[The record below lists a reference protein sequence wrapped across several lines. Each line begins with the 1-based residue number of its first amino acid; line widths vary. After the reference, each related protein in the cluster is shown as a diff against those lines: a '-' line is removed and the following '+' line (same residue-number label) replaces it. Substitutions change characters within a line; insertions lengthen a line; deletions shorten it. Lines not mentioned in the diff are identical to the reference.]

1 MDPREQ
7 ERVIAAMLRKRVA
20 ETGAGPA
27 TNCPAPEILAAYY
40 ECSLGVAEQAQHEAH
55 FASCPRCQAQLA
67 AMVRAEPE
75 PQSMPHWAWLTDW
88 RRAAETPAAA
98 IPRHERL
105 SLSVNAAPATA
116 AARSAAEPK
125 RRFEWLTSWRY
136 AWRWLAPTAALA
148 VAVAI
153 WVAVRPPRQQSL
165 NVTQV
170 ASTDRNKVAEALG
183 ALGKQ
188 KQEAQKNTVAA
199 PPPPAPASTSR
210 VTEQHRRRAV
220 ESKGLS
226 AKVMSPAPAAS
237 PGFAAGTAA
246 GTASRKQAEALNKA
260 AEQSVESAAGKAT
273 ATDQTV
279 MVEAAPEAPA
289 KTMSQRAAKEA
300 PREMMREQVE
310 SPAANEA
317 AKTTAGQLKLLEIRS
332 REALITSPDP
342 SVQWRL
348 GPAGSIE
355 HSEDGGK
362 TWAGQFADVNVK
374 LLAGSAPTT
383 KICWIVGSMGTVLR
397 TTDGERWEKVTA
409 PATVDLVGVQAR
421 DAKSAEVTAA
431 DGRKF
436 STEDGGKT
444 WRITE

>member
-7 ERVIAAMLRKRVA
+7 EKAIAAMLRKRVA

-40 ECSLGVAEQAQHEAH
+40 ERSLGAAEQARHEAH
-55 FASCPRCQAQLA
+55 FASCARCQAQLA

-75 PQSMPHWAWLTDW
+75 PQSTPRWAWLTDW
-88 RRAAETPAAA
+88 RRASEIPVAA
-98 IPRHERL
+98 IPRHEPA
-105 SLSVNAAPATA
+105 SLAVSAAPATA
-116 AARSAAEPK
+116 AARSTAEPK
-125 RRFEWLTSWRY
+125 RRFEWLTNWRY
-136 AWRWLAPTAALA
+136 AWRWLAPTVAVAA
-148 VAVAI
+148 AVAI
-153 WVAVRPPRQQSL
+153 WVAVRPPRQQPL

-170 ASTDRNKVAEALG
+170 ASTDRNKIAEALG

-199 PPPPAPASTSR
+199 PPPPPAPASTSV
-210 VTEQHRRRAV
+210 VTAQHQRRAV

-226 AKVMSPAPAAS
+226 AKVMAPAAS
-237 PGFAAGTAA
+237 PGFVGGIAA

-260 AEQSVESAAGKAT
+260 AEQSEESAAGKT
-273 ATDQTV
+273 AAADQVVT
-279 MVEAAPEAPA
+279 VEAAPEAPA
-289 KTMSQRAAKEA
+289 KTMPRRAAKEA
-300 PREMMREQVE
+300 PRAMMREQME
-310 SPAANEA
+310 SPAAGEA
-317 AKTTAGQLKLLEIRS
+317 GQTTAGQLKLLEIRS
-332 REALITSPDP
+332 REAVITSPD
-342 SVQWRL
+342 SGVQWRL

-355 HSEDGGK
+355 HSEDGGE
-362 TWAGQFADVNVK
+362 TWSGQFADVNVK

-383 KICWIVGSMGTVLR
+383 KICWIVGRAGTVLR
-397 TTDGERWEKVTA
+397 TTDGEHWEKVA
-409 PATVDLVGVQAR
+409 PPATVDLVGVQAH

-444 WRITE
+444 WRVNE